1 MDTTELCVI
10 RVLIVDDS
18 AFMRKAIE
26 IILQKD
32 PEIKVVGHAGDGK
45 EALDALERLDPD
57 VITMDVEMPR
67 MDGIAAV
74 REIMS
79 HKPKPVLMISSV
91 TKEGAETTLKALDAG
106 AMDFISK
113 PASRVSLDL
122 VNLEQEIRDKVKAV
136 SKRRPPLLRPKPVPR
151 PAVSAARS
159 EPDPGSKYGLVTRP
173 SIVSPVPG
181 QTAVSMV
188 VKKPLG
194 RTIRDLVSIGVSTGG
209 PPAVQKVLS
218 ALPADFPVPILIAQ
232 HMPAAFTA
240 PFSRRLDNA
249 CEISV
254 KEAVSGEQLK
264 PGVAY
269 VAPGGRH
276 IRLEAKLSAMTVI
289 VSEKPTE
296 ALYKPSA
303 NILHESV
310 GKALGRRALGVQLT
324 GMGSDG
330 LEGIRVLKEKGGKA
344 LAQSDSTC
352 VVYGMPK
359 AIVDAGLADEIVDI
373 GDMALAI
380 MNSLYI

>member
-1 MDTTELCVI
+1 MI

-32 PEIKVVGHAGDGK
+32 PDIEIVGHAGDGK
-45 EALDALERLDPD
+45 EALDAIEKLDPD

-67 MDGIAAV
+67 MDGITAV

-79 HKPKPVLMISSV
+79 RKPKPVIMISSV
-91 TKEGAETTLKALDAG
+91 TKEGAETTLRAMDAG
-106 AMDFISK
+106 AMDFIPK
-113 PASRVSLDL
+113 PASRVSLDI
-122 VNLEQEIRDKVKAV
+122 VYLEQEIRDKVKAV
-136 SKRRPPLLRPKPVPR
+136 SKRRPPLIRPKYVPHSAA
-151 PAVSAARS
+151 PAVRTG
-159 EPDPGSKYGLVTRP
+159 PDPGSKYGLATRASNIP
-173 SIVSPVPG
+173 PAPG
-181 QTAVSMV
+181 LSAAPLV
-188 VKKPLG
+188 VQKPLG

-240 PFSRRLDNA
+240 PFSRRLDNS

-269 VAPGGRH
+269 VAPGGQH
-276 IRLEAKLSAMTVI
+276 IRLEVKLSTMTVAI
-289 VSEKPTE
+289 SDKPTE
-296 ALYKPSA
+296 ALYRPSA
-303 NILHESV
+303 SILHESV
-310 GKALGRRALGVQLT
+310 GKALGRRALGIQLT

-344 LAQSDSTC
+344 LAQSDATC

-373 GDMALAI
+373 DDMALAI
-380 MNSLYI
+380 MNSLYK